1 MTVILW
7 AAKGW
12 GCLPRQKS
20 RTSPEVCPAFARS
33 FIAPKKTGKRLTLV
47 ESSNIPSKQLLL
59 LCCSFVCAAWKAE
72 PVLMVRAFLGLCWL
86 PSPTA
91 QQKALGSFLP
101 WYLQPTGVSLPQF
114 LLLLLLLLAYFLLL
128 QLVSAELTQNTR
140 LATHRSR

>member
-1 MTVILW
+1 MST
-7 AAKGW
+7 KTEE
-12 GCLPRQKS
+12 QNFS
-20 RTSPEVCPAFARS
+20 RSVPSICQEFYCPQENW
-33 FIAPKKTGKRLTLV
+33 KTPYPGREQQHT
-47 ESSNIPSKQLLL
+47 SKQLLL

-140 LATHRSR
+140 LATHRSC